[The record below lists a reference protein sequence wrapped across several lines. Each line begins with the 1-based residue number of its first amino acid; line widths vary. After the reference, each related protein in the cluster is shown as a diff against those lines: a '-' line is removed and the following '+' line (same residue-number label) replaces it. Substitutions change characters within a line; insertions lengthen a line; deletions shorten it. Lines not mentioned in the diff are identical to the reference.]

1 MFKRKIDDLCFDAV
15 QPAGSADAQIIDTQT
30 HAARASDD
38 WDFSDV
44 LDQMKAEYQTS
55 GRPLVVN
62 FRKLVPLHSGIDR
75 ATHLI
80 HSYPAK
86 LLINIPLFFLRC
98 EQVGPAGRLL
108 DPFCGSGTVLVE
120 GALNGW
126 QLAGADANP
135 LARLITKTKLTHVK
149 TEAIAEA
156 VERISSAP
164 ALSSTAFAPVVDVD
178 MWFSKPAQIQ
188 IGSLL
193 DAIAREPEA
202 ELRQF
207 LQICLSSC
215 VRKASF
221 ADPRLSVPVR
231 VKPGSKE
238 WNKAGKPN
246 VTDLFI
252 RAVDANGRRVAEL
265 GSIEPS
271 LLRGLSLLEDARS
284 ICDEPKSGSD
294 IDLVITS
301 PPYVGAQKYVRASSL
316 SIGWLGL
323 APGNKLRPLERANI
337 GREHY
342 LRFEYSQPN
351 FPEDGLASVAL
362 ERIRKINPL
371 RAHIAS
377 TYLAEMREAL
387 TATARRLKRG
397 GWLILVIGNN
407 TICGEEF
414 ETSNYI
420 AQIAVSIGLD
430 LELELLD
437 DIRSRGLM
445 TKRNKTAG
453 VISREHIQMF
463 RKP

>member
-1 MFKRKIDDLCFDAV
+1 MFKPKIDDPGFGTIDSEV
-15 QPAGSADAQIIDTQT
+15 TADAQPTNTQN

-44 LDQMKAEYQTS
+44 LDRLMAEYQTS
-55 GRPLVVN
+55 KRPLEVN
-62 FRKLVPLHSGIDR
+62 FRKLVPLHAGIDR
-75 ATHLI
+75 ATHLL

-98 EQVGPAGRLL
+98 GQVGPPGRLL

-120 GALNGW
+120 GVLNGW
-126 QLAGADANP
+126 HPAGADANP
-135 LARLITKTKLTHVK
+135 LARLITKAKLTHIK
-149 TEAIAEA
+149 TETIVEAI
-156 VERISSAP
+156 ERISGTPTVASA
-164 ALSSTAFAPVVDVD
+164 AFAPVVDVD
-178 MWFSKPAQIQ
+178 IWFSKPAQIQ
-188 IGSLL
+188 IGCLL
-193 DAIAREPEA
+193 DMIAREPEA
-202 ELRQF
+202 EVRQF
-207 LQICLSSC
+207 LQVCLSSC

-231 VKPGSKE
+231 VKPGSEE
-238 WNKAGKPN
+238 WEKASNPN
-246 VTDLFI
+246 VKELFS
-252 RAVDANGRRVAEL
+252 RAVNQNERRVAEL
-265 GSIEPS
+265 SGIEPS
-271 LLRGLSLLEDARS
+271 LLRGLSLLEDARG
-284 ICDEPKSGSD
+284 ICDEPGIVGD
-294 IDLVITS
+294 VDLVITS

-323 APGNKLRPLERANI
+323 APGDKLRTLERSSI

-342 LRFEYSQPN
+342 SQSEYSKPN
-351 FPEDGLASVAL
+351 FPEDGLGSEAL
-362 ERIRKINPL
+362 ERIRTINPL

-377 TYLAEMREAL
+377 TYLVEMREAL
-387 TATARRLKRG
+387 TTTVRRLKSG

-420 AQIAVSIGLD
+420 GQIAASIGLD

-437 DIRSRGLM
+437 EIRSRGLM

-453 VISREHIQMF
+453 VIRSEHIQMF